1 MEKILLYYRNLITN
15 EYKQLRSEISPFE
28 YALWWL
34 LRIGMI
40 IGVIH
45 IHQNG
50 KSFIFVLTV
59 LGNMAMTFSVVVMR
73 LIFPKI
79 FFIGRL
85 PYKVQRYINISVLAG
100 SFFGHIIPLY
110 NRVMNY
116 DKVLHIVAGITGV
129 FIGYHLLMC
138 MKHNNRKISPFE
150 ASFSGFGF
158 SCFLSIG
165 WEIFEFFADYY
176 IEGSINQNYN
186 WDVPYDKMLFF
197 KIFGQ
202 GVRNAGQI
210 ALYDTMIDMMLSL
223 IGAIIGGI
231 LIWPYVKREIEKSKN
246 KKLSPDELRWEKEK
260 ALTSKNITS
269 VTAAK

>member
-1 MEKILLYYRNLITN
+1 MKKLLRYYRNLITN
-15 EYKQLRSEISPFE
+15 EYIQLKSEISPFE

-40 IGVIH
+40 IGVIN

-50 KSFIFVLTV
+50 KPFIFVLTV

-73 LIFPKI
+73 LIFPK
-79 FFIGRL
+79 FFFVGRL
-85 PYKVQRYINISVLAG
+85 PYAIQRYINISVLAG

-110 NRVMNY
+110 NRITNY
-116 DKVLHIVAGITGV
+116 DKVLHIVAGVTGV

-138 MKHNNRKISPFE
+138 MKHNNKEISPLA

-158 SCFLSIG
+158 SCFLIVG

-176 IEGSINQNYN
+176 IEGSDNQNYN
-186 WDVPYDKMLFF
+186 WEPSDKMLFF
-197 KIFGQ
+197 KVFGQ
-202 GVRNAGQI
+202 GVGNVGQT
-210 ALYDTMIDMMLSL
+210 ALYDTMIDMITGL

-231 LIWPYVKREIEKSKN
+231 FIWPYVKKEILKSKN
-246 KKLSPDELRWEKEK
+246 KKPSPDALRWEKVKEREPEELE
-260 ALTSKNITS
+260 AII
-269 VTAAK
+269 AAK